1 MHLGSNDFY
10 KKSRVAIMFILLFV
24 VACGSKQQTAT
35 TVDKEDPERF
45 NFRQLLFLPVE
56 DMARIYGEN
65 VTVQCRLCG
74 NIITTGPVIKGADE
88 ILTTNM
94 RSLLQERKDLKLVP
108 MSQAEGTLSDILS
121 SEKEELSERKLLVM
135 VGSELGADA
144 ILAGKV
150 YRFIERDGTDYS
162 IKSPASVAFDMMLI
176 RVSDGRTMWTGHFD
190 ETQQSLFENIYQW
203 GSFVKRKGKWI
214 TAEQLAIDGLNSM
227 FRTFPKP

>member
-1 MHLGSNDFY
+1 
-10 KKSRVAIMFILLFV
+10 
-24 VACGSKQQTAT
+24 
-35 TVDKEDPERF
+35 
-45 NFRQLLFLPVE
+45 
-56 DMARIYGEN
+56 
-65 VTVQCRLCG
+65 
-74 NIITTGPVIKGADE
+74 
-88 ILTTNM
+88 
-94 RSLLQERKDLKLVP
+94 

-176 RVSDGRTMWTGHFD
+176 RVSDGRTLWTGHFD